1 MTTQDLLAAVK
12 SIQPLIEAH
21 AAEAEANR
29 QLSSVVYDAMYRA
42 NLFAMSAPR
51 ARGGLELHPVES
63 MQVWEAIARIDSAA
77 AWNLVMNQGIAAYAA
92 WLPAEGADDL
102 FSQGVPTIAG
112 ALFPSGQAIRVA
124 GGWRV
129 TGQVSF
135 GSGCQNAQWLVM
147 PMIEMANDQPKH
159 NPETGQPSPFGVFF
173 PKSDAKILDTWHT
186 YGMRGSGSTDYAVQ
200 DLFVPEH
207 LAAPVAPLR
216 HPAPGFEGPLYR
228 IWPWTAIIGEGTVLI
243 GAAAAAVGAAVHLCR
258 NKTAA
263 YTSVPLR
270 EQQLV
275 QFQVGKAKAR
285 VDAARDTLHRA
296 ATDAY
301 DDVAQSNTTLSP
313 EAKIRIQLATCFVAE
328 ACAEAVRLVNDAVGT
343 SSIRIG
349 QPFER
354 HFRDVHVLLQH
365 SDKSSP
371 RYASAGRLMF
381 GLENDWV
388 WLSF

>member
-1 MTTQDLLAAVK
+1 
-12 SIQPLIEAH
+12 
-21 AAEAEANR
+21 
-29 QLSSVVYDAMYRA
+29 
-42 NLFAMSAPR
+42 
-51 ARGGLELHPVES
+51 
-63 MQVWEAIARIDSAA
+63 
-77 AWNLVMNQGIAAYAA
+77 MNQGIAAYAA

-159 NPETGQPSPFGVFF
+159 NAETGQPSTFGVFF
-173 PKSDAKILDTWHT
+173 QSPTQKFSILGIRTACAAAARPT
-186 YGMRGSGSTDYAVQ
+186 MLSQ

-243 GAAAAAVGAAVHLCR
+243 GAAAAAVDAAVHLCR

-301 DDVAQSNTTLSP
+301 DDVAQRNTTLSP
-313 EAKIRIQLATCFVAE
+313 DAKIRIQLATCFVAE

-354 HFRDVHVLLQH
+354 HFRDVHVLLAAF
-365 SDKSSP
+365 
-371 RYASAGRLMF
+371 R
-381 GLENDWV
+381 
-388 WLSF
+388 

>member
-63 MQVWEAIARIDSAA
+63 MQVWEAIARIDSTA

>member
-1 MTTQDLLAAVK
+1 
-12 SIQPLIEAH
+12 
-21 AAEAEANR
+21 
-29 QLSSVVYDAMYRA
+29 
-42 NLFAMSAPR
+42 
-51 ARGGLELHPVES
+51 

-129 TGQVSF
+129 SGQVSF
-135 GSGCQNAQWLVM
+135 GSGCQNAQWLAM

-173 PKSDAKILDTWHT
+173 PKSGAKILDTWHT
-186 YGMRGSGSTDYAVQ
+186 YGMQGSGSTDYAVQ

-243 GAAAAAVGAAVHLCR
+243 GAAAAAVKAAVHLCR
-258 NKTAA
+258 TKTPSIPARRCVNSSLYSSRWA
-263 YTSVPLR
+263 RPRRAWMPHGIHCIARRRTPTTTSLKV
-270 EQQLV
+270 
-275 QFQVGKAKAR
+275 
-285 VDAARDTLHRA
+285 T
-296 ATDAY
+296 
-301 DDVAQSNTTLSP
+301 
-313 EAKIRIQLATCFVAE
+313 
-328 ACAEAVRLVNDAVGT
+328 
-343 SSIRIG
+343 
-349 QPFER
+349 R
-354 HFRDVHVLLQH
+354 HYHQRQ
-365 SDKSSP
+365 KSAFS
-371 RYASAGRLMF
+371 
-381 GLENDWV
+381 
-388 WLSF
+388 